1 MQFITFTEITT
12 NDHPLYK
19 NIRKYIKVR
28 LLIQLI
34 FLSLVIHSC
43 EPVVH
48 GTRWDE
54 DILTIVEYIETNPD
68 EYSKFYKLL
77 DVGNL
82 LGTIGAYNPH
92 SDGYTLFLPTNE
104 AIDHFI
110 LESQDFG
117 SFEELLLDT
126 NFIHTF
132 VRYQAIGEKI
142 HSDEFPYG
150 ALAERTISGDR
161 LVFNYSSD
169 GDNLLI
175 KINYKA
181 PIIKMNLEMT
191 NGYIHVISEVLKV
204 KEISGYDWLQQQEE
218 YSLLAEAMELS
229 GIQEKLWL
237 DKYTIFVEHDSIYH
251 RLGIYNVDDLFKR
264 VVGSGRTYKE
274 RVSYFYQ
281 FIAFHIVRRDFYL
294 NDFYWEEYEY
304 NTMSTNPLTISGG
317 DDIRINPGVDTYG
330 IMISEEGEPV
340 PIDYLRPVLEG
351 SNIMTHTGPIHS
363 LSEVLVLD
371 PIQD

>member
-1 MQFITFTEITT
+1 
-12 NDHPLYK
+12 
-19 NIRKYIKVR
+19 
-28 LLIQLI
+28 
-34 FLSLVIHSC
+34 
-43 EPVVH
+43 
-48 GTRWDE
+48 
-54 DILTIVEYIETNPD
+54 
-68 EYSKFYKLL
+68 
-77 DVGNL
+77 
-82 LGTIGAYNPH
+82 
-92 SDGYTLFLPTNE
+92 
-104 AIDHFI
+104 
-110 LESQDFG
+110 
-117 SFEELLLDT
+117 
-126 NFIHTF
+126 
-132 VRYQAIGEKI
+132 
-142 HSDEFPYG
+142 
-150 ALAERTISGDR
+150 
-161 LVFNYSSD
+161 
-169 GDNLLI
+169 
-175 KINYKA
+175 
-181 PIIKMNLEMT
+181 
-191 NGYIHVISEVLKV
+191 
-204 KEISGYDWLQQQEE
+204 
-218 YSLLAEAMELS
+218 MELS